1 MAKLLYSFFRTRKH
15 KGSLD
20 RRSLYH

>member
-1 MAKLLYSFFRTRKH
+1 MAKLSYSFFRTRKH